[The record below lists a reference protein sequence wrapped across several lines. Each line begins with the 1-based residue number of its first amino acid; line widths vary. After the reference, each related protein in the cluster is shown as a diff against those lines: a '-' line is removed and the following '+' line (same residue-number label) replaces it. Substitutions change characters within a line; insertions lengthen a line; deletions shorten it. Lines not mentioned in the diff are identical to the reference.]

1 MCRTGQWE
9 WIIDQLRDSKI
20 RTRANI
26 RIATATMKR
35 EIIAILALQ
44 ETHLDQEIMNNLY
57 EVYKR
62 RFEMYNSELPHAAP
76 RSSAGVAFVI
86 NKNLIKPSNI
96 VTITLTHGRAL
107 ALTISWKGAT
117 TTLVNIYAP
126 KEKRKPG
133 IRERT
138 WKRLSQARFPAGRL
152 QPHRKTID

>member
-1 MCRTGQWE
+1 V
-9 WIIDQLRDSKI
+9 LV
-20 RTRANI
+20 AP
-26 RIATATMKR
+26 TMKR

-44 ETHLDQEIMNNLY
+44 ETHLDQEVINNLY

-76 RSSAGVAFVI
+76 RSSVGVAFVM

-96 VTITLTHGRAL
+96 VTTTLTHGRAL
-107 ALTISWKGAT
+107 ALTISWKDAT
-117 TTLVNIYAP
+117 TTLINIYAL

-138 WKRLSQARFPAGRL
+138 
-152 QPHRKTID
+152 